1 MVRNAKEEV
10 VVMECARAFKGV
22 WIPRE
27 IYLAD
32 DLSWT
37 EKILL
42 VEIDS
47 LDHEIGCF
55 ASNEHFASFLGIS
68 KGRVSKNIGTLID
81 KGYVTSQIIYKKGS
95 RVIDKRILHT
105 TIGSS
110 RERLEGMVENDEE
123 NNTMNNTIN
132 NTNQKKEKRGL
143 NALIEAYTTNP
154 ELIECIKDFIRMR
167 AAKKKPMTD
176 RAMKMLL
183 HQLDELESTDE
194 RKIKVLEQS
203 ILNSWQGIFP
213 LKDEKGG
220 NHYESS
226 KESYNPFDL

>member
-1 MVRNAKEEV
+1 MDYE
-10 VVMECARAFKGV
+10 RAFKGV

-42 VEIDS
+42 VEIES

-81 KGYVTSQIIYKKGS
+81 KGYVISQIIYKKGS
-95 RVIDKRILHT
+95 KAIEKRILHT

-110 RERLEGMVENDEE
+110 RERLEGMVENGQE

-132 NTNQKKEKRGL
+132 NTNQKKKK
-143 NALIEAYTTNP
+143 EA
-154 ELIECIKDFIRMR
+154 
-167 AAKKKPMTD
+167 
-176 RAMKMLL
+176 
-183 HQLDELESTDE
+183 
-194 RKIKVLEQS
+194 
-203 ILNSWQGIFP
+203 
-213 LKDEKGG
+213 
-220 NHYESS
+220 
-226 KESYNPFDL
+226 